1 MSDINLTAERLD
13 KLAIGEV
20 IQSWA
25 LWRDTG
31 NWAGLRSAFHPE
43 GTMTATWFSGS
54 VGDFIAGC
62 QRSWA
67 AGSKSAHFIGGSA
80 IQLNG
85 TKALAETR
93 IILLLRDVVDEIEVD
108 VTCYGRFYD
117 RFVKTG
123 DDWRILARGVVYE
136 KDRIDPVRPEAVLR
150 LDDAILARFPEGYR
164 HVAYVQTKR
173 GLRVATDR
181 PTPRSPELARMYQ
194 EAGAWLNLP

>member
-1 MSDINLTAERLD
+1 MSDQGLTAERLD

-31 NWAGLRSAFHPE
+31 NWAGLRSAFHPD

-54 VGDFIAGC
+54 VEDFIAGC

-67 AGSKSAHFIGGSA
+67 AGSRSAHFIGGSV
-80 IQLNG
+80 IQLKG
-85 TKALAETR
+85 AKALAETR
-93 IILLLRDVVDEIEVD
+93 IILLLRDVLDEIEVD

-117 RFVKTG
+117 RLVKTG
-123 DDWRILARGVVYE
+123 DQWRILTRGVIYE
-136 KDRIDPVRPEAVLR
+136 KDRIDPVRPGAVLT
-150 LDDAILARFPEGYR
+150 LDDAELRRFPEGYR

-173 GLRVATDR
+173 GLRVAPDR
-181 PTPRSPELARMYQ
+181 PTPRSAELERLYRDA
-194 EAGAWLNLP
+194 AAWLAAS